1 MHRFKKNPFVL
12 HFFSW
17 YIAHLLRK
25 DFAGYRFNKLELN
38 TDEAVLLL
46 ANHFSWWDGFLMFQ
60 LNRLLFKKQFHV
72 LITHQDYSRHW
83 YLKYLGAFAAE
94 NNKKDVIE
102 TLIYAGKLLD
112 EPNNLVL
119 IFPQGRSYTSHVTGI
134 NFEKGIMQVINS
146 SKKKFQIV
154 FSVSLSDY
162 YGKRKPTMSTYLRS
176 WEAEEYMSLQL
187 LKSEYNKHYDYA
199 VKDQNKRE
207 V

>member
-17 YIAHLLRK
+17 YIAYLLRR
-25 DFAGYRFNKLELN
+25 DFSDYRFNKLEIN
-38 TDEAVLLL
+38 DDEAVLLL

-60 LNRLLFKKQFHV
+60 LNKLLFKKRFHV

-102 TLIYAGKLLD
+102 TLIYAGELLND
-112 EPNNLVL
+112 PNNLVL
-119 IFPQGRSYTSHVTGI
+119 IFPQGKSYTSHVRGI

-146 SKKKFQIV
+146 SKKKFQII

-162 YGKRKPTMSTYLRS
+162 YGKRKPTMNTYLSS

-199 VKDQNKRE
+199 VKDQNKAE

>member
-1 MHRFKKNPFVL
+1 MHQFKKNPFVL
-12 HFFSW
+12 YFFSW
-17 YIAHLLRK
+17 YIAHLLKK
-25 DFAGYRFNKLELN
+25 DFSDYRFNKLEIN
-38 TDEAVLLL
+38 PDEAVLLL

-60 LNRLLFKKQFHV
+60 LNRVLFKKQFHV
-72 LITHQDYSRHW
+72 LVTHQDYGRHW

-112 EPNNLVL
+112 DPNNLVL
-119 IFPQGRSYTSHVTGI
+119 IFPQGRSYTSHITGI

-162 YGKRKPTMSTYLRS
+162 YGRRKPTMSTYLRS

-199 VKDQNKRE
+199 VKDQNKTE